1 MGKPSLC
8 FEAVIEHLKSGMDAK
23 FAVIKSKFADMDAK
37 YNAVNSKLNSLRWFI
52 GALTALLALVKFIG
66 MLR

>member
-1 MGKPSLC
+1 
-8 FEAVIEHLKSGMDAK
+8 MDAK
-23 FAVIKSKFADMDAK
+23 FAVIESKFADMDAK